1 MLMANL
7 GRKAGIYN
15 VRFRY
20 QAKEYNRSLKVRE
33 RADAEAARRSV
44 EQTIHR
50 LLVGLLTVPDG
61 VDPGDFI
68 VSGGTLTASAERRT
82 TRPAV
87 PSLADLIAAYLQ
99 SQQNLVADST
109 HELLVIHL
117 NNWCRH
123 LKDKVS
129 TPSDKICHRDLD
141 RYLRERIA
149 ATSATTAA
157 KERRTLQRMFRW
169 AVDQDYLDTSP
180 ASNLTPIV
188 GEAERPPFRTLAE
201 VEDVL
206 DRGGLSSGDA
216 LDLWECLY
224 LSPAEIAELLATVRK
239 NGREELAPLLH
250 QLPAYTGMRRGEA
263 LRLRW
268 SDVDLSSGFVFARS
282 RKQSRRRSEVV
293 RRIDIHP
300 ELLQALTDWRRRR
313 PRGQFVVS
321 DADTLEPIDKDRANR
336 YFWQPMRGTDWCLD
350 SKKNWFKIGFHTYRH
365 SFASNLA
372 AAGVDQRIID
382 EWMGHSTE
390 AMRRRYRHL
399 FPSARRSAIE
409 SFSLVPLQS

>member
-1 MLMANL
+1 MANL
-7 GRKAGIYN
+7 CRKAGIYY

-20 QAKEYNRSLKVRE
+20 QAKEYKRSLKVRE
-33 RADAEAARRSV
+33 RSDAEAARRSV

-61 VDPGDFI
+61 VNPADFI
-68 VSGGTLTASAERRT
+68 VSGGTLTAPAEEPT

-87 PSLADLIAAYLQ
+87 PSLADLIAAYLD
-99 SQQNLVADST
+99 SQRNLVADST
-109 HELLVIHL
+109 HGLLTVHL
-117 NNWCRH
+117 RNWRKH
-123 LKDKVS
+123 LGHKVS
-129 TPSDKICHRDLD
+129 MPSDQICHRDLD
-141 RYLRERIA
+141 RHLRERVA

-169 AVDQDYLDTSP
+169 AVDQGYLDASP

-201 VEDVL
+201 VVDVL
-206 DRGGLSSGDA
+206 DRGGLSAGDA

-224 LSPAEIAELLATVRK
+224 LSPAEIADLLATVEK
-239 NGREELAPLLH
+239 NAREDLAPLLH
-250 QLPAYTGMRRGEA
+250 QLPAYTGMRRGEV

-268 SDVDLSSGFVFARS
+268 SDVDLSGGFVFARS
-282 RKQSRRRSEVV
+282 RKQSRRQSEVV
-293 RRIDIHP
+293 RRIDMHP
-300 ELLQALTDWRRRR
+300 ELRLALASWRKRRSK
-313 PRGQFVVS
+313 GQFVVS
-321 DADTLEPIDKDRANR
+321 DAHTLVPIDKDRANR
-336 YFWQPMRGTDWCLD
+336 CFWQPMRGTDWCLD
-350 SKKNWFKIGFHTYRH
+350 SRRNWFKIGFHTYRH
-365 SFASNLA
+365 SFASNLS

-409 SFSLVPLQS
+409 SFSLAPLRF